1 MDIYGKL
8 KELGYTLPT
17 LPPKGGIYKPVR
29 QVGNL
34 LYVSGQGATVN
45 GVRRSSA
52 RPVRSGR
59 SKRHRMRHG
68 FAR

>member
-17 LPPKGGIYKPVR
+17 LPPKGGIYKRSVRLAICFMSPVR
-29 QVGNL
+29 AQR
-34 LYVSGQGATVN
+34 STAF
-45 GVRRSSA
+45 RRSSA